1 MAGKVTTQLVIEGKN
16 NSKQAFNEVSRQ
28 VNTLNSQLSTAGKAL
43 GAYLSV
49 SALTGAVRG
58 VVEVA
63 DSWKLMEAR
72 LKLAT
77 SSQEEFNTA
86 QSELKRIAAATSA
99 PMESLVTLY
108 GRISRPLKEAGRS
121 QQDILAVTEAVAG
134 AFRVSGASAQEAE
147 NGVIQFAQA
156 LGSGALRG
164 DEFNS
169 VAEQAPR
176 LMQALADGIGVP
188 VSALKD
194 LAKQGQLTADVV
206 TDALVGQLPTINA
219 ELEAFGASVSGEM
232 VQIRD
237 AISEGIGNAD
247 TGPLVESLQELKAT
261 LKDPVVIANVTALA
275 GALVKLAEGAARG
288 AAALGQSGKD
298 LGIFAAQ
305 VAGNLDELT
314 KVETEI
320 EAIKA
325 SLDDSWSPGDI
336 FTDLFFSKDE
346 LQARLKALQQTRAQL
361 LAELTGMTEETVA
374 LANDQATQVA
384 EAQQQELEARKQ
396 WVADTKQVNDQ
407 LIKDG
412 EAALK
417 KRVEIE
423 RKAAADLEKAKA
435 AQLETE
441 KRYRDLIAKLQ
452 GGGTGG
458 DPQFSDVTAL
468 KAGAR
473 QALRR
478 GDLEAA
484 KQQAQQAAE
493 ILQQLAE
500 AGENTYGFVGL
511 AKELQAIE
519 GAADS
524 AAVTQAEDRMKV
536 IAVQTEALKQD
547 LEALKAVAI
556 TPTLDQVAAA
566 EVAQQMKDFAAS
578 IGQTVTIT
586 PVTAMPAA
594 PVGTGAQGFASG
606 GHVRGPGSGT
616 SDSIL
621 ARLSNGEY
629 VLRAAAVRK
638 YGVAMLDKLNGLS
651 MPGFAS
657 GGLVDIASS
666 LPGTQPLAHLGSI
679 NLDFGGGSN
688 LTLNVPADQGAD
700 LKTLRLKFGGANRR
714 RRH

>member
-16 NSKQAFNEVSRQ
+16 NSKQAFNEVSKQ
-28 VNTLNSQLSTAGKAL
+28 VQTLNSQLSTAGKAL

-77 SSQEEFNTA
+77 GSQDEFNRA
-86 QSELKRIAAATSA
+86 QQELSRIAGATA
-99 PMESLVTLY
+99 TPMESLVTLY

-121 QQDILAVTEAVAG
+121 QQEILAVTEAVAG

-314 KVETEI
+314 KVDTEI

-325 SLDDSWSPGDI
+325 SLDDSWSPGDL
-336 FTDLFFSKDE
+336 FTDLFFSRAE
-346 LQARLKALQQTRAQL
+346 LEEKLAALQQTRTNL
-361 LAELTGMTEETVA
+361 IAELSGMSQEAVNIAEQ
-374 LANDQATQVA
+374 QAAQVKA
-384 EAQQQELEARKQ
+384 AQDKELEGRRQ
-396 WVADTKQVNDQ
+396 WVSDTKQVNDQ

-412 EAALK
+412 EDALK

-473 QALRR
+473 QALQR

-524 AAVTQAEDRMKV
+524 AAEDRMKV
-536 IAVQTEALKQD
+536 IAVQTEALKQN
-547 LEALKAVAI
+547 LEALKAVTIA
-556 TPTLDQVAAA
+556 PTLDQVAAN

-594 PVGTGAQGFASG
+594 PVGTGAQGFAGG

-638 YGVAMLDKLNGLS
+638 YGTDFLDRMNGLRL
-651 MPGFAS
+651 PGFS
-657 GGLVDIASS
+657 DGGLVEAAMSIK
-666 LPGTQPLAHLGSI
+666 QPSMPDLGRLEMVVDGQSFPVHVSGSTA
-679 NLDFGGGSN
+679 LDLQRLSRKK
-688 LTLNVPADQGAD
+688 GA
-700 LKTLRLKFGGANRR
+700 TSRR
-714 RRH
+714 I